1 MDEKRW
7 AVGTNTKLSLSYGVK
22 AVGEGEKKKGI
33 PPPPLA
39 IGVTETYREGA
50 SCVGRE
56 DTEKLVICVCVPQ
69 GHRSGVL
76 NTPL

>member
-1 MDEKRW
+1 MISRHKHQ
-7 AVGTNTKLSLSYGVK
+7 AVFELWGQG
-22 AVGEGEKKKGI
+22 GGREREEEGHT
-33 PPPPLA
+33 PPPLA

-56 DTEKLVICVCVPQ
+56 DTEKLVICVCIPQ